1 MISKKLFHE
10 ICQRNGLVQCG
21 PMNEYKFPA
30 WNNKLGGKIVATW
43 FKAECVTVQVLQ
55 EQTRNGIKQWVQDPY
70 YQIEDPEECEAR
82 IKDTYITAKKL
93 CQEFKLKSISRDF
106 D

>member
-30 WNNKLGGKIVATW
+30 WNNKLGGRIVATW
-43 FKAECVTVQVLQ
+43 FKSEWVTVQELQ
-55 EQTRNGIKQWVQDPY
+55 EQTRNGIKQWVQEPCY
-70 YQIEDPEECEAR
+70 RIEDPEECEAR

-93 CQEFKLKSISRDF
+93 CKEFKLKSISRDF

>member
-1 MISKKLFHE
+1 MISKNLFHE

-21 PMNEYKFPA
+21 PMNEYKLPA
-30 WNNKLGGKIVATW
+30 WKNKFGGSIVATW
-43 FKAECVTVQVLQ
+43 FKMECVTVQEFQLH
-55 EQTRNGIKQWVQDPY
+55 ERKGIKQWVMEPCY
-70 YQIEDPEECEAR
+70 RIEDPEECEAR
-82 IKDTYITAKKL
+82 INHTVETAKKL